1 MIITKGQQVP
11 PNNVRH
17 ILVFSSRGDFKQ
29 VHSVLDYCPSCRTDF
44 RPLVMRSCYP
54 SMMDST
60 AHKNRGSSNY
70 KNVLRKINLLAYS
83 LAFTGRV
90 TQICA
95 QQAVTMW
102 TTKHMCREV
111 QPHPGKRLSVV
122 TPLPRSRELALG
134 HARSTNGCQQSQFSK
149 QPKI

>member
-1 MIITKGQQVP
+1 VHHSPTTLPMIITKGQQVP
-11 PNNVRH
+11 PNNARH
-17 ILVFSSRGDFKQ
+17 ILIFSSQGDFKQ
-29 VHSVLDYCPSCRTDF
+29 VLSVLDYCPSCRTDF

-60 AHKNRGSSNY
+60 AHKKQVVPTTKMCSENQSTCIFPCIY
-70 KNVLRKINLLAYS
+70 
-83 LAFTGRV
+83 GRV

-111 QPHPGKRLSVV
+111 QPHHGKRLSGA
-122 TPLPRSRELALG
+122 TPLPRS
-134 HARSTNGCQQSQFSK
+134 
-149 QPKI
+149 P